1 MRGERGSIKM
11 KVYLGQKG
19 CGGML
24 RRITIAELL
33 AAQEGEQ
40 VQFKEAKRRFD
51 FEEAAKIC
59 CALANCGGGMLVLG
73 ITDKRPR
80 RIVGSEAFLQPER
93 QRKSLMEK
101 LDVMVD
107 FRELYDD
114 NRRVLVFEVDKRP
127 LGLPV
132 QVNGVAWWY
141 DGDSLIPMPETVRRR
156 IYEESGVDFSAMICS
171 QATMSDL
178 DESAIEAF
186 RDRWIEKSGN
196 KRLATLSQEQLLRD
210 AAAITDDGIT
220 YAALVLFGTREA
232 LQRLLPQAEIVFEY
246 RSSEASGP
254 AAQREEFRVGFLAC
268 YDRLWELVNLRND
281 KQHYQEGFFML
292 DIPTFNERVVREAVL
307 NAVSHRNY
315 QMSGSVFIR
324 QYPDRLIV
332 ESPGGLPL
340 GVTVENILDRQSPRN
355 RRIAELFALCGLV
368 ERSGQGMNLMVELS
382 VKEAKALPDFSGTD
396 DHFVKLTLNGIILD
410 KRMLSV
416 IGQIGNERMESL
428 ATADFLVINA
438 LYHDMVVPEHL
449 RSRLGYLAEM
459 GIVEQIS
466 RGRYVLARSL
476 YSAVGQSGVH
486 TRKVG
491 LDRETNKE
499 LLLKHI
505 RESGDAGAP
514 FKELR
519 QVLPSL
525 TDRQIKLMLYELR
538 DSGFIYS
545 EGKTRAMRWHTAK

>member
-1 MRGERGSIKM
+1 METRLSGFAGLLLYFLFPAFVTHGDVTVVAAQKDLVALGEDVAAAVQSGVYRG
-11 KVYLGQKG
+11 
-19 CGGML
+19 
-24 RRITIAELL
+24 L
-33 AAQEGEQ
+33 AAAGADGFYFRQG
-40 VQFKEAKRRFD
+40 
-51 FEEAAKIC
+51 
-59 CALANCGGGMLVLG
+59 
-73 ITDKRPR
+73 
-80 RIVGSEAFLQPER
+80 VGQP
-93 QRKSLMEK
+93 
-101 LDVMVD
+101 
-107 FRELYDD
+107 
-114 NRRVLVFEVDKRP
+114 
-127 LGLPV
+127 
-132 QVNGVAWWY
+132 
-141 DGDSLIPMPETVRRR
+141 
-156 IYEESGVDFSAMICS
+156 
-171 QATMSDL
+171 
-178 DESAIEAF
+178 
-186 RDRWIEKSGN
+186 
-196 KRLATLSQEQLLRD
+196 
-210 AAAITDDGIT
+210 
-220 YAALVLFGTREA
+220 
-232 LQRLLPQAEIVFEY
+232 
-246 RSSEASGP
+246 
-254 AAQREEFRVGFLAC
+254 
-268 YDRLWELVNLRND
+268 
-281 KQHYQEGFFML
+281 
-292 DIPTFNERVVREAVL
+292 
-307 NAVSHRNY
+307 
-315 QMSGSVFIR
+315 GS
-324 QYPDRLIV
+324 
-332 ESPGGLPL
+332 GGLPL

-382 VKEAKALPDFSGTD
+382 VKEAKALPDFGGTD

-505 RESGDAGAP
+505 RESREAGAP

-545 EGKTRAMRWHTAK
+545 EGKTRAMRWHAAK

>member
-1 MRGERGSIKM
+1 
-11 KVYLGQKG
+11 
-19 CGGML
+19 ML

-114 NRRVLVFEVDKRP
+114 DRRVLVFEVDKRP

-281 KQHYQEGFFML
+281 KQHYQEGFFVL

-499 LLLKHI
+499 LILSHLRKN
-505 RESGDAGAP
+505 GAAGAP
-514 FKELR
+514 LKEFL
-519 QVLPSL
+519 QVLPDKNRS
-525 TDRQIKLMLYELR
+525 QIQVLLRELR
-538 DSGFIYS
+538 RDGYIYC
-545 EGKTRAMRWHTAK
+545 EGKTSAAKWYLVEQKNAH